1 MKEVMITVST
11 VQTDDT
17 QSDRM
22 ELTVEGRYAEKD
34 GVYLI
39 QYVDAMLT
47 GVDQPVKTTLKITA
61 DDVVTV
67 TRSGPFQ
74 NRFTLEEGKRCNS
87 LYATPYGTINMG
99 FFAEAVQNRLGENGG
114 QLKLVYAVDI
124 NHQQLNRNEMTV
136 QVAPRI

>member
-39 QYVDAMLT
+39 QYADAMLT

-136 QVAPRI
+136 QVTPRI